1 MLKKLKIKF
10 ILHNIL
16 LLSLVV
22 AIISVSL
29 FIFTYFREETKITR
43 ALESNVMEA
52 MSALP
57 QIDETESRKENLAYE
72 VSFTVLINS
81 SNHII
86 SQTSTEMDIKL
97 IREMIE
103 AVVEAG
109 LERGVLSMEP
119 SNVSFMKTQTRMGTL
134 ISFVS
139 RENLEERMNE
149 TVWQS
154 ILGGFISLLLFFYI
168 NLRIANMA
176 IAPIEDAWNQQKQFI
191 ADASHDLK
199 TPLTVILANNNI
211 ISAHQDETV
220 ASQMKWIES
229 TSEEAT
235 RMSDLIN
242 KMLEL
247 AKGEAARE
255 DLRLGEINISELVE
269 NSILQFEVVAFEKN
283 ITIESGIQADI
294 FALTHSSTLSKI
306 LEILFDNAIKYSEEG
321 GKITVIL
328 YKASKKIYLSV
339 NNKGEYI
346 KPDELPHV
354 FERFYRS
361 NKERT
366 VGGHGLGLSLAKKK
380 CDLLGHKISVESNPD
395 DGTTF
400 TVIIKS
406 RK

>member
-10 ILHNIL
+10 ILHNML
-16 LLSLVV
+16 LLSLVA
-22 AIISVSL
+22 AIITAALFL
-29 FIFTYFREETKITR
+29 FIYFREETKITR
-43 ALESNVMEA
+43 ELEGNTMASMA
-52 MSALP
+52 ALP
-57 QIDETESRKENLAYE
+57 QIEEAESKKESLAYD
-72 VSFTVLINS
+72 VSFTALINS

-86 SQTSTEMDIKL
+86 SHTSTEVEAKL
-97 IREMIE
+97 IREMVHL
-103 AVVEAG
+103 AVTTG
-109 LERGVLSMEP
+109 LDRGIITVDTT
-119 SNVSFMKTQTRMGTL
+119 NISFMKTQTRMGTL

-139 RENLEERMNE
+139 RENLEERMSE

-168 NLRIANMA
+168 NLRFANMA

-211 ISAHQDETV
+211 ISAHKDETV
-220 ASQMKWIES
+220 ESQMKWIES

-294 FALTHSSTLSKI
+294 FALTHTSTLSKI

-328 YKASKKIYLSV
+328 YKSSKKIYLS
-339 NNKGEYI
+339 
-346 KPDELPHV
+346 
-354 FERFYRS
+354 
-361 NKERT
+361 
-366 VGGHGLGLSLAKKK
+366 
-380 CDLLGHKISVESNPD
+380 
-395 DGTTF
+395 
-400 TVIIKS
+400 IKS
-406 RK
+406 QAHLPTPCVPKV

>member
-10 ILHNIL
+10 ILHNML
-16 LLSLVV
+16 LLSLV
-22 AIISVSL
+22 AATISVSL

-57 QIDETESRKENLAYE
+57 QIDETEIRKENLAYE

-109 LERGVLSMEP
+109 LERGVLSMES

-139 RENLEERMNE
+139 REKLEERMNE

-168 NLRIANMA
+168 NLRFANMA
-176 IAPIEDAWNQQKQFI
+176 MAPIEDAWNQQKQFI

-220 ASQMKWIES
+220 ASQMKWNE
-229 TSEEAT
+229 
-235 RMSDLIN
+235 
-242 KMLEL
+242 
-247 AKGEAARE
+247 
-255 DLRLGEINISELVE
+255 
-269 NSILQFEVVAFEKN
+269 
-283 ITIESGIQADI
+283 
-294 FALTHSSTLSKI
+294 
-306 LEILFDNAIKYSEEG
+306 
-321 GKITVIL
+321 
-328 YKASKKIYLSV
+328 
-339 NNKGEYI
+339 
-346 KPDELPHV
+346 
-354 FERFYRS
+354 
-361 NKERT
+361 
-366 VGGHGLGLSLAKKK
+366 
-380 CDLLGHKISVESNPD
+380 
-395 DGTTF
+395 
-400 TVIIKS
+400 
-406 RK
+406 

>member
-1 MLKKLKIKF
+1 
-10 ILHNIL
+10 
-16 LLSLVV
+16 
-22 AIISVSL
+22 
-29 FIFTYFREETKITR
+29 
-43 ALESNVMEA
+43 
-52 MSALP
+52 
-57 QIDETESRKENLAYE
+57 
-72 VSFTVLINS
+72 
-81 SNHII
+81 
-86 SQTSTEMDIKL
+86 
-97 IREMIE
+97 
-103 AVVEAG
+103 
-109 LERGVLSMEP
+109 
-119 SNVSFMKTQTRMGTL
+119 
-134 ISFVS
+134 
-139 RENLEERMNE
+139 
-149 TVWQS
+149 
-154 ILGGFISLLLFFYI
+154 
-168 NLRIANMA
+168 
-176 IAPIEDAWNQQKQFI
+176 
-191 ADASHDLK
+191 
-199 TPLTVILANNNI
+199 
-211 ISAHQDETV
+211 
-220 ASQMKWIES
+220 
-229 TSEEAT
+229 
-235 RMSDLIN
+235 MSDLIN

-400 TVIIKS
+400 TIIIKS